1 MELSTMETESYQKVT
16 RCRICNSR
24 GLNRYLNLGLLPLV
38 NSYATDDSQRDEKYP
53 LEILYCRN
61 CSLSQLSIVV
71 APEKLYR
78 QYAYRSSISETFKK
92 HCELFAEDVSHKY
105 HLTPNDLTVDIASN
119 DGCLIREF
127 KKYSANILGIDPAEN
142 LVHIANQ
149 MELRSIARFWN
160 LATAKEVEKTYGK
173 AKVITATNVFA
184 HVHDIHGFLKAV
196 DIFLKEDGIFIIE
209 VPYLVNFI
217 NKKEFDTTYHEH
229 LSYFLIKPIVHLL
242 AEHSLELFD
251 VQQFMIHGGTVRLHI
266 KRTANRSITGERPE
280 SIQWLMDLENDLG
293 LHDFK
298 KYREFSSDVENV
310 KKSFMDTL
318 KGLKEKNK
326 KIAAYGASAKGNVLL
341 NFCGIGRDVINYI
354 IDDTPE
360 KIGKFTPGNHI
371 PIVRY
376 DMLHKERPDY
386 LVLLAWNFADELMRK
401 TASYK
406 SSGGRYI
413 IPIPTVRVV

>member
-1 MELSTMETESYQKVT
+1 MKTENYQKVT
-16 RCRICNSR
+16 HCRICN
-24 GLNRYLNLGLLPLV
+24 GHKLNRYLNLGLIPLV
-38 NSYATDDSQRDEKYP
+38 NSYVTDDALRDEKYP
-53 LEILYCRN
+53 LEILYCQE

-92 HCELFAEDVSHKY
+92 HCELFAEHASQKY
-105 HLTPNDLTVDIASN
+105 HLTSNDLIVDIASN

-127 KKYSANILGIDPAEN
+127 KKYGANILGIDPAEN

-149 MELRSIARFWN
+149 AGLRSIARFWN
-160 LATAKEVEKTYGK
+160 MATAKDAESNFGK
-173 AKVITATNVFA
+173 AKIITATNVFA
-184 HVHDIHGFLKAV
+184 HVHDVHEFLEAV
-196 DIFLKEDGIFIIE
+196 NILLKEDGIFIVE

-229 LSYFLIKPIVHLL
+229 LSYFLIKPITHLL
-242 AEHSLELFD
+242 ADHAFELFD

-266 KRTANRSITGERPE
+266 KKTANRSMTGERPD

-298 KYREFSSDVENV
+298 KYKEFSNDVENV
-310 KKSFMDTL
+310 KRNFIDTL
-318 KGLKEKNK
+318 KGLKDKKK

-341 NFCGIGRDVINYI
+341 NFCNIGKDVISYI

-371 PIVRY
+371 PIVSY
-376 DMLHKERPDY
+376 DMINNERPDY
-386 LVLLAWNFADELMRK
+386 LVLLAWNFAEELMQK
-401 TASYK
+401 TGAYK
-406 SSGGRYI
+406 SGGGRYI
-413 IPIPTVRVV
+413 IPIPTVRIV